1 MFYEKKENVKMPM
14 FYTPKPRQFHYAP
27 RLYDPEKEEWEKLK
41 TKYRLEKG
49 LPLSDEELQQSVQKP
64 VDETAADN
72 ANDDLAYFQRRVRDL
87 DRQDREKQQKLTFND
102 LFRKRE
108 KPQFHYVSRFDD
120 EGNLIEN
127 PSELKSEN
135 ITAHKIR
142 HRFDNDD
149 MDRLKP
155 VPAGKI
161 IIYTLAVCILLIFIF
176 S

>member
-1 MFYEKKENVKMPM
+1 MRKLLTISMTAVAAMLLAASAAA
-14 FYTPKPRQFHYAP
+14 QAP
-27 RLYDPEKEEWEKLK
+27 
-41 TKYRLEKG
+41 
-49 LPLSDEELQQSVQKP
+49 
-64 VDETAADN
+64 
-72 ANDDLAYFQRRVRDL
+72 
-87 DRQDREKQQKLTFND
+87 KLTLND

>member
-1 MFYEKKENVKMPM
+1 MPM

-49 LPLSDEELQQSVQKP
+49 LPLTDPTPQPEQTTSETGNAVDDE
-64 VDETAADN
+64 
-72 ANDDLAYFQRRVRDL
+72 LAYFQRRVRDM
-87 DRQDREKQQKLTFND
+87 DRQEREKQQKLTVND

-108 KPQFHYVSRFDD
+108 KPQFHYVSRFD
-120 EGNLIEN
+120 ENGNLIED
-127 PSELKSEN
+127 PLSQKRDAIS
-135 ITAHKIR
+135 AHKIK
-142 HRFDNDD
+142 HRFDFDD

-176 S
+176 K